1 MTTAQRGYRI
11 PKVETPEMRSRKI
24 TVRILG
30 LPKEP
35 DTDVVIR
42 AVGRGLESAA
52 VSRLAEYM
60 SVPEGDVLKAVDISR
75 STFGRRKK
83 TKRLTAEESDRL
95 YRLTRLLGRAV
106 AVLGDE
112 AEARQWIRTP
122 KRALGNVSP
131 LIMARTDAGVQ
142 EVEDLLGRIEYG
154 IPS

>member
-1 MTTAQRGYRI
+1 MATQRGYRI
-11 PKVETPEMRSRKI
+11 SRTETPEMRAREI

-30 LPKEP
+30 LPKEHDP
-35 DTDVVIR
+35 EVVIR
-42 AVGRGLESAA
+42 AVGKGFASAS

-60 SVPEGDVLKAVDISR
+60 RVPEGDVLEAVDISR
-75 STFGRRKK
+75 STFSRRKK
-83 TKRLTAEESDRL
+83 AKRLTTEESDRV

-112 AEARQWIRTP
+112 AEARQWMQAP

-142 EVEDLLGRIEYG
+142 EVEDLLGRIEFG